1 MQAFD
6 KKTQTAGNDLWI
18 SSLSKLTT
26 RCYAIICYHR
36 FTFLSNLPT
45 FLSFDMHWHSEPPPP
60 HQPLSSFGAGT
71 RKLVASI
78 CHGNPATKPSISWC
92 CSYLKVQ
99 MLQNYLDI
107 QASSILIIKHFNY
120 TQTVLFVPKVA
131 GTRTTH
137 LRKEARLC
145 TVSVFKSVIDV
156 LCPLPLAAL
165 ALSPQPKLDRKVMTS
180 DPNQLSNLRARV
192 PQPPGAMQG
201 V

>member
-1 MQAFD
+1 
-6 KKTQTAGNDLWI
+6 
-18 SSLSKLTT
+18 
-26 RCYAIICYHR
+26 
-36 FTFLSNLPT
+36 
-45 FLSFDMHWHSEPPPP
+45 
-60 HQPLSSFGAGT
+60 
-71 RKLVASI
+71 
-78 CHGNPATKPSISWC
+78 
-92 CSYLKVQ
+92 